1 MRKACK
7 TKRKWYNST
16 LGPKP
21 WALSP
26 WVRGSLTIPVMRL
39 RDNIKNLLIKAGLSE
54 DEILFYVTL
63 LSNQG
68 KSIYEVGK
76 KAGIS
81 KNKAYKAFSNL
92 HERKVVG
99 YTGSGQFKYVFPTSL
114 EPLTTELDRRRRTL
128 GRTSDNLKKI
138 DKLIPYLNTKES
150 DASIEIL
157 EGEDIHQDYFDL
169 LDMEWDTV
177 FAYGDFDMFCEEVG
191 FENEKKF
198 IRNRVKKGKKAKGI
212 FNSTG
217 AYTKDVTG
225 RDANELRKSIIT
237 EDENFKN
244 IWVYMY
250 DKSNLT
256 SIWTK
261 DENDNFQGIVIK
273 NKAVSALHK
282 NLFEK
287 MWQQKICN

>member
-1 MRKACK
+1 M
-7 TKRKWYNST
+7 TTWP
-16 LGPKP
+16 LIIQ
-21 WALSP
+21 L
-26 WVRGSLTIPVMRL
+26 MRL

-63 LSNQG
+63 LGNQG

-76 KAGIS
+76 KSGLS
-81 KNKAYKAFSNL
+81 KNKAYKAFSEL
-92 HERKVVG
+92 YERKVVG
-99 YTGSGQFKYVFPTSL
+99 YTGNGQFKYVFPTSL
-114 EPLTTELDRRRRTL
+114 GPLTNELDRRRRTL

-138 DKLIPYLNTKES
+138 DKLIPYLNAKES

-177 FAYGDFDMFCEEVG
+177 FAYGDFDMFCEELG
-191 FENEKKF
+191 FENEKRF
-198 IRNRVKKGKKAKGI
+198 IRNRVKKGRKAKGI
-212 FNSTG
+212 FNSIG
-217 AYTKDVTG
+217 AYTKDVTS
-225 RDANELRKSIIT
+225 RNANELRKSVII
-237 EDENFKN
+237 EDETLKN

-256 SIWTK
+256 SIWAR
-261 DENDNFQGIVIK
+261 DENNNFQGVVIK

-287 MWQQKICN
+287 MWLQNNSSLCN